1 MLPQLAR
8 VRVFIV
14 HEDADGDYLV
24 LVLPTDRV
32 IDVIARLL
40 AEVGIEPDATGTWQ
54 LWPLTE
60 SHDPLPNEGNL
71 TELLLPACPEPQRFV
86 LRFVRTIPV
95 PVVVPPARDDIFET
109 DFEIPP
115 MGESDSEDIDLSAPN
130 EDVQLMAPEDDDESD
145 SKDLELFA
153 PTDALDDEDVAFDAA
168 DDLDD
173 VDFGD
178 DDSEFELTVG
188 DSPAEPTPPP
198 PKPAAPPAS
207 KLATPPPAPK
217 AAPPP
222 APERSAPPPAPPTGR
237 FAPPPQAP
245 APSGSFRRPA
255 SMLSRSAAPPASQ
268 TRSAP
273 PPTRSRALEEF
284 DRLSGV
290 SDEEDEEFTK
300 VKTYTRRATVRY
312 YSRMNPDRVFPL
324 LVMMTREEV
333 ERVVKRHVEQRG
345 TGPIQIAADSPLE
358 IEPVLPGCQCH
369 PPRVVAKLGDAD
381 QVFTFHV
388 VPHVLG
394 SVTGARVLIRQ
405 NHTTLAEVELDIR
418 VVQRTMVVVSGLS
431 AVVLPAAS
439 AAMKHFGLDFTP
451 KDGSSPYLAAMN
463 FVFGQVTPLAMTLV
477 LGAVTVGLWWFTRP
491 KGRDVFWDINP
502 KPASDAKPGST

>member
-86 LRFVRTIPV
+86 LRFVRIIPV
-95 PVVVPPARDDIFET
+95 PSALPTRGVPPRGDIFELSKREAMRE
-109 DFEIPP
+109 D
-115 MGESDSEDIDLSAPN
+115 SDELLS
-130 EDVQLMAPEDDDESD
+130 DDD
-145 SKDLELFA
+145 
-153 PTDALDDEDVAFDAA
+153 DAGEDEFDR
-168 DDLDD
+168 
-173 VDFGD
+173 
-178 DDSEFELTVG
+178 
-188 DSPAEPTPPP
+188 TPPP
-198 PKPAAPPAS
+198 QPALPADE
-207 KLATPPPAPK
+207 PIEPPAP
-217 AAPPP
+217 P
-222 APERSAPPPAPPTGR
+222 RSAPPPAPPTGR

-255 SMLSRSAAPPASQ
+255 SMPSRSAAPPASQ

-405 NHTTLAEVELDIR
+405 NHTTLAEVELDIK